1 MEELARVQAGKARRD
16 PVYAGITLIE
26 SLRQEAQLLRNVDD
40 FEGAKLYEK
49 AADKKEREVLAEPQ
63 PAPGTQPPVEPRVRP
78 EVRPPNAASLER
90 GQ

>member
-1 MEELARVQAGKARRD
+1 MD
-16 PVYAGITLIE
+16 
-26 SLRQEAQLLRNVDD
+26 N